1 VKLASLAGSKVA
13 CMQPASSKPNKTHAL
28 PRIAIAQALIRL
40 IALKFR
46 APRLEAYQIAESPR
60 RLPALRLVNQIVFG
74 NCGKNIAV
82 P

>member
-1 VKLASLAGSKVA
+1 
-13 CMQPASSKPNKTHAL
+13 MQPASSKPNKTHAL

-40 IALKFR
+40 IAQKIR
-46 APRLEAYQIAESPR
+46 GTPTLEAYQIAETPP

-74 NCGKNIAV
+74 KCGKNIAV